1 MNLHEIR
8 EFCLSLPGFSED
20 FPFDESTLAFRT
32 GGKIFLLCDSVNFSS
47 LNLKCNPE
55 KAAEL
60 RDRYHAVK
68 PGYHM
73 NKTHWNTVEVPG
85 DYPENV
91 LKEWILHSHQLVFNS
106 LPAKIRHNLSAKE
119 AH

>member
-8 EFCLSLPGFSED
+8 EFCLKLPGFSED

-32 GGKIFLLCDSVNFSS
+32 GGKIFLLCDSVNFRSI
-47 LNLKCNPE
+47 NLKCDPE

-60 RDRYHAVK
+60 RERYHSVK

-73 NKTHWNTVEVPG
+73 NKVHWNTVEIPG
-85 DYPENV
+85 DFSRAE
-91 LKEWILHSHQLVFNS
+91 LEEWILHSYQLIFNS
-106 LPAKIRHNLSAKE
+106 LPAKIRQNISSPA
-119 AH
+119 AN